1 MSGVWVRSRRE
12 YALTALFEGFFGAA
26 WFGWG
31 QAEPPATLS
40 AILAAGSVVAI
51 LTAIAGGVLSY
62 RFRSSSAAM
71 DEQASRRRYGI
82 TVGIEFGLAGIGA
95 AALGISGQS
104 AYIPVWVC
112 AVVGVHFFPL
122 APVLRDRTLFP
133 LGALVSGAAAAA
145 LIVGLTTHVAPSAV
159 TGVAA
164 GWLLTLFA
172 LANLVSLTGPTT
184 RKTHKTRETRN
195 TRKTRKTRKTR

>member
-1 MSGVWVRSRRE
+1 MTGVWARSRRE

-31 QAEPPATLS
+31 QAKPPAALN
-40 AILAAGSVVAI
+40 AVLAVGSVVAI

-62 RFRSSSAAM
+62 RNRAASAAM

-82 TVGIEFGLAGIGA
+82 IVGVEFGLAGLGA
-95 AALGISGQS
+95 VVLGVTGRA

-133 LGALVSGAAAAA
+133 LGALMSGAAVAA
-145 LIVGLTTHVAPSAV
+145 LIVGLTTHVTPSAV

-172 LANLVSLTGPTT
+172 LANLAGATT
-184 RKTHKTRETRN
+184 RGTVAETA
-195 TRKTRKTRKTR
+195 